1 MKWVVAV
8 ALTYLIVIGS
18 INPANNLWK
27 TIIFNT
33 IPFILGTIGLVIY
46 YHIIIHGAYI

>member
-1 MKWVVAV
+1 MKWIVAV

-18 INPANNLWK
+18 MNRVDNLWNA
-27 TIIFNT
+27 IIFKT

-46 YHIIIHGAYI
+46 YHIIFHGAYI